1 MTVPDYILPVDDGLP
16 LRDSGPWVAKKLDYL
31 RRYIDVFETS
41 MRGKWPT
48 RTYIDLFSGPGK
60 CIDRE
65 SRAVYLG
72 SPLIALTT
80 TYPFTHY
87 IFVDKDRAA
96 LDALKA
102 RASVSAISGAVR
114 YLPGDANTA
123 VTQVVEDL
131 RNRPSLNLAFLDPEG
146 IELAWA
152 TVAALATVQKMDLI
166 IHYPQMGL
174 ARSMPAASSQPSG
187 TQVDQFFGGPEW
199 RPIFESHRRG
209 EDGFLHRRLM
219 DHYKSRLASLGYVE
233 AVRDDEVGLEPAM
246 VNVKDVPLYRL
257 LFASK
262 HRLGNDFW
270 RKILAKDASGQRS
283 LF

>member
-1 MTVPDYILPVDDGLP
+1 
-16 LRDSGPWVAKKLDYL
+16 
-31 RRYIDVFETS
+31 

-48 RTYIDLFSGPGK
+48 RAYIDLFAGPGK
-60 CIDRE
+60 CLVRE
-65 SRAVYLG
+65 SGAVYLG
-72 SPLIALTT
+72 SPRIAITAT
-80 TYPFTHY
+80 HPFSHY

-102 RASVSAISGAVR
+102 RASVSPNSSSVR
-114 YLPGDANTA
+114 YLPGDANAA
-123 VTQVVEDL
+123 VSQVVEDL

-146 IELAWA
+146 IELAW
-152 TVAALATVQKMDLI
+152 TRVAALATIQKMDLI
-166 IHYPQMGL
+166 IYYPQMGL
-174 ARSMPAASSQPSG
+174 TRSMPAASSQPIG

-199 RPIFESHRRG
+199 RPIFETHRRG
-209 EDGFLHRRLM
+209 QDSFLHRHLM

-246 VNVKDVPLYRL
+246 LNVKDVPLYRL

-270 RKILAKDASGQRS
+270 RKILAKDASGQRR